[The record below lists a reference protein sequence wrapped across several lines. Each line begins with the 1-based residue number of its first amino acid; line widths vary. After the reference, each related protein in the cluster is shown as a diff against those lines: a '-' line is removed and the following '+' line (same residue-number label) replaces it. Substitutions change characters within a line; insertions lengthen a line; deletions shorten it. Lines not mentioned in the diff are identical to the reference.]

1 MFSHGCNIFFKII
14 SQLLIFQEMSFDTL
28 QATKE
33 KAVGKSF
40 ILLFLDS
47 HLLDSMMYVL
57 YLIFLFKF
65 SVLKKNIANLYK

>member
-1 MFSHGCNIFFKII
+1 
-14 SQLLIFQEMSFDTL
+14 MSFDTL